1 MYSSPEGRKVTKTLT
16 SEILQSKTESKQNYL
31 GKFYIRCKILT
42 VVQETL
48 RTELRQTTPH
58 LESPH
63 GSLRQ
68 THSTDGGLAILLHGD
83 SDGEGDVRILL
94 Y

>member
-1 MYSSPEGRKVTKTLT
+1 MALVYSSPEGRKDTKTLT

-68 THSTDGGLAILLHGD
+68 R
-83 SDGEGDVRILL
+83 RILQMVV
-94 Y
+94 